1 MYFDG
6 LYKAFTS
13 NVRTTRRYISTASG
27 LRVDVLYTITQAA
40 NTSSSFLLM
49 KVVNLLAIRLI
60 REGFVL

>member
-13 NVRTTRRYISTASG
+13 NVRTTRRYISTALG

-40 NTSSSFLLM
+40 NTSLSFLLI